1 MEDLI
6 FSLVTFI
13 IIYLFYVIFV
23 ISRKSKLEK
32 MKKNPGV
39 LYLVNKYKID
49 LEKVNLKVLA
59 HLIAL
64 TNAFILSITL
74 FIVSFVDNYFL
85 KILVCF
91 VVIIPFEY
99 IMYMIIG
106 KMYKEN
112 RKKMAKILGR
122 K

>member
-106 KMYKEN
+106 KMYKGK
-112 RKKMAKILGR
+112 RK
-122 K
+122 

>member
-91 VVIIPFEY
+91 VLIIPFEY

-106 KMYKEN
+106 KMYKEK
-112 RKKMAKILGR
+112 RK
-122 K
+122 